1 MITPRYNWF
10 SNQFWKYYSNRL
22 LQTDFH
28 AVTINHPITPPPN
41 RSVLL
46 LGNHF
51 SWHDGFIA
59 TYLNHRFIHK
69 QFHVLMLEE
78 QLRQNMILRTAG
90 AFSINRQGRDMV
102 KSLQYAAQLLENSQN
117 LLTLYPQ
124 GRIES
129 MHNAQPTF
137 EKGWF
142 RILHQNPPTTV
153 IYYVAL
159 TDYLANRK
167 PNLNIHL
174 LQLDTTSY
182 NYEEIR
188 SSFLDFYADCRKR
201 AGTLYC

>member
-10 SNQFWKYYSNRL
+10 SNQFWKYYSKKL

-28 AVTINHPITPPPN
+28 TVTVDATLALPTDK
-41 RSVLL
+41 SVLL

-59 TYLNHRFIHK
+59 TYLNNTYIHR

-102 KSLQYAAQLLENSQN
+102 KSLQYAAQLLENPQN

-129 MHNAQPTF
+129 MHNPQPTF

-153 IYYVAL
+153 VYYIAL
-159 TDYLANRK
+159 IDYLANKK
-167 PNLNIHL
+167 PTLYL
-174 LQLDTTSY
+174 FLQQSQAPNNDFEQIKT
-182 NYEEIR
+182 N
-188 SSFLDFYADCRKR
+188 FLDFYRDCRKK